1 MAENENQNIVEN
13 EQKNDIDVDEA
24 PKKDAAKSPEG
35 APEVSADSGAGK
47 AAEQDTGEDT
57 GSSEEDDLEAQMAAA
72 MAVEGEESSAGDD
85 LEAEMA
91 ATMALETEED
101 SDDLNLEAQMAAAI
115 QEDSLEE
122 AGGVSDFGGTGAG
135 IPDVSSQPLD
145 FQQLRPS
152 DEMVDADNIDRLL
165 DVSLNISVELGR
177 KQMQIKEILGLGPGK
192 IIELDKLAGEPV
204 DLLVNGKLLAKGEVV
219 VVDENFGVRI
229 TDLINPQ
236 DRIKML

>member
-1 MAENENQNIVEN
+1 MAADENKNTVEQEELDN
-13 EQKNDIDVDEA
+13 SESAEETDVDEA
-24 PKKDAAKSPEG
+24 TEKDTEP
-35 APEVSADSGAGK
+35 
-47 AAEQDTGEDT
+47 
-57 GSSEEDDLEAQMAAA
+57 EEDDLEAQMAAA
-72 MAVEGEESSAGDD
+72 MAEDSGDDAVDD

-91 ATMALETEED
+91 ATMALESEED
-101 SDDLNLEAQMAAAI
+101 DGDLDLEAQMAAAM
-115 QEDSLEE
+115 QEDDMDSIDDALSLGDNRRSGKDIPVKSLE
-122 AGGVSDFGGTGAG
+122 
-135 IPDVSSQPLD
+135 

-152 DEMVDADNIDRLL
+152 DEIVESDNIDRLL